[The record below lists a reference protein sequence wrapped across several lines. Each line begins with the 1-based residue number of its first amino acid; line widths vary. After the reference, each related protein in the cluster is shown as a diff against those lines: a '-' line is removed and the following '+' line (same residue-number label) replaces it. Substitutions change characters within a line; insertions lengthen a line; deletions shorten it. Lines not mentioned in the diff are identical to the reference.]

1 MKLRDRAVK
10 AAAWMDGQGWGWRQ
24 WVLQALMV
32 SVTVAGVVP
41 AVALTAGR

>member
-1 MKLRDRAVK
+1 MKLRAQAAK

-32 SVTVAGVVP
+32 TATVAGVVP
-41 AVALTAGR
+41 AVAATAGR